1 MQTRLAFLIVL
12 MGISS
17 WAQAQVY
24 RCEDSKGKVSYSDA
38 PCTKGQDAGLIE
50 RKKTDA
56 EISRERQDAAQANQ
70 QRLAKENSEL
80 KRREQEQEI
89 ALKEQQAA
97 ATAAAAA
104 STVNLANTPACA
116 RARKDMD
123 WIQHIHS
130 LSDEQRRARMNS
142 AITQVNAAC
151 GTNTELIQEPVQV
164 VNPVYPNC
172 YGGNCMN
179 PANQVFPGRAY

>member
-12 MGISS
+12 MGISG

-38 PCTKGQDAGLIE
+38 PCAKGQDTGLIE
-50 RKKTDA
+50 RKKTET
-56 EISRERQDAAQANQ
+56 EILRERQDADQANQ

-80 KRREQEQEI
+80 KRREQEQDI
-89 ALKEQQAA
+89 ALKEQQA
-97 ATAAAAA
+97 AAAAA

-151 GTNTELIQEPVQV
+151 GTNTELIQEPAQV
-164 VNPVYPNC
+164 VNPAYQNC
-172 YGGNCMN
+172 YGGNCVN
-179 PANQVFPGRAY
+179 PPNQVFPGRAY